1 MHIGGCDFQRDERFF
16 LYICVR
22 KPFLF
27 FIFRTLLHPHLYIF
41 SIAFALAIL
50 SYSLFFYIL
59 LPSIWVWNTFLF
71 LFLFLFF
78 QVFNFCVVF
87 GMFFFLFYIKSPC
100 HTNRPNS
107 VTETSPIVQ
116 AHCVQC
122 GHAGQSKGHDDEPTG
137 SNDPNSPDPSRKQQ
151 PRRPSKT
158 LPSQTHLLEPEARW

>member
-1 MHIGGCDFQRDERFF
+1 MRLSERWEVSLVYLRQETFLILYFSHPFASTFIYFF
-16 LYICVR
+16 YCVCISN
-22 KPFLF
+22 PFLF
-27 FIFRTLLHPHLYIF
+27 FIFLHPFTFYLGLEYF
-41 SIAFALAIL
+41 FCFCFCFFKYSISALCL
-50 SYSLFFYIL
+50 E
-59 LPSIWVWNTFLF
+59 
-71 LFLFLFF
+71 
-78 QVFNFCVVF
+78 C
-87 GMFFFLFYIKSPC
+87 FFLFYIKSPC

-158 LPSQTHLLEPEARW
+158 HLLEPEARW

>member
-1 MHIGGCDFQRDERFF
+1 MHRGGCDFQRDERFL

-59 LPSIWVWNTFLF
+59 LPSIWVWNTFFVFVFVFVFSSIQF
-71 LFLFLFF
+71 LR
-78 QVFNFCVVF
+78 CVWNV
-87 GMFFFLFYIKSPC
+87 FFLFYIKSPC

-158 LPSQTHLLEPEARW
+158 HLLEPEARW